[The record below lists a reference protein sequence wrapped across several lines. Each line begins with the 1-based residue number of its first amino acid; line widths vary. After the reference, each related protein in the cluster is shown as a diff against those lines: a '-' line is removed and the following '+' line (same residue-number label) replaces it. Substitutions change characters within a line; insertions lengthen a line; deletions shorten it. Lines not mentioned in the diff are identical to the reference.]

1 MFTALFKF
9 FISNQLKNR
18 KTLIIAFTGLVP
30 VFIALL
36 IVILQPLIKDG
47 KTAIDSF
54 YPNFTFL
61 LYLHF
66 LVPIVS
72 LFLGTGIIAD
82 EVEDKTLQYLII
94 RPVPRFLIV
103 FAKFLSNIFI
113 GSIIV
118 VISLLVSFALALFGS
133 SGPLNIGFSFLIY
146 ASGTLI
152 LGLSVY
158 SALFALLGGTLRHP
172 MILGLLFVFGWE
184 KLITYVPGNA
194 QYLTIMNYLQTLYPF
209 SNSSSNILSSLI
221 GNDISTITAIL
232 VLFVS
237 LFIFVGISCY
247 LPSFKEYR

>member
-18 KTLIIAFTGLVP
+18 KTLIVACTGLVP
-30 VFIALL
+30 IFIAL
-36 IVILQPLIKDG
+36 IVVILQPIIKDG

-94 RPVPRFLIV
+94 RPVPRFMIV
-103 FAKFLSNIFI
+103 FVKFMANIFI
-113 GSIIV
+113 GSIV
-118 VISLLVSFALALFGS
+118 VILSLLLSYALAVMGS
-133 SGPLNIGFSFLIY
+133 KEPLTVGFSFLIY
-146 ASGTLI
+146 SSGTLI
-152 LGLSVY
+152 LGLAVY
-158 SALFALLGGTLRHP
+158 SALFSFFGGVLRYP

-184 KLITYVPGNA
+184 KVITYVPGNA

-209 SNSSSNILSSLI
+209 SDSNPFSSLFSA
-221 GNDISTITAIL
+221 DISTMTAIL
-232 VLFVS
+232 VLSVL
-237 LFIFVGISCY
+237 LFIFVGIACY
-247 LPSFKEYR
+247 LPSLKEYS